1 MQVSGMGTLQ
11 DLADDL
17 GGNTECVILTGS
29 RDEIRS
35 AAPYF
40 LSPAMIISPSRLIA
54 IREAAERRDMD
65 AIFKMTE
72 I

>member
-1 MQVSGMGTLQ
+1 MQVSGIGTLQ

-17 GGNTECVILTGS
+17 GGNAECVVLTGN
-29 RDEIRS
+29 RDELKS
-35 AAPYF
+35 AAPYLF
-40 LSPAMIISPSRLIA
+40 SPAMVIAPSRLIA

-65 AIFKMTE
+65 AIFAMTG